1 MTMQRVPS
9 VLTSFTSTTTTSA
22 PTVSTLLP
30 TVLTAIL
37 TLVTVQS
44 VRQGTMLTEL
54 SVQTVLWQSL
64 TAKIA
69 QMQQH
74 ARGVT
79 TATTK
84 TDQFVA
90 RVVKQWIT
98 VWTVTVQLTVQR
110 QRTGTTQQ
118 IKDRLKTAARQ

>member
-1 MTMQRVPS
+1 MTMQHALS
-9 VLTSFTSTTTTSA
+9 VLTSSTSTTTTSA

-30 TVLTAIL
+30 TVLTVIL
-37 TLVTVQS
+37 TQVTVQS
-44 VRQGTMLTEL
+44 VRQATMLTEP
-54 SVQTVLWQSL
+54 SVQTVPWQSL

-110 QRTGTTQQ
+110 QRTGTTRQ